1 MAKYGAELVL
11 HGHNHCDGHIDLASR
26 RGSIPI
32 IGTASGSAGLVHR
45 HEPLGRYNL
54 LSIVQDEDGVRIECL
69 TRGLDPTGTFME
81 QIDRKVLSGA
91 QVSTIA
97 NDGPLVGDR

>member
-1 MAKYGAELVL
+1 
-11 HGHNHCDGHIDLASR
+11 
-26 RGSIPI
+26 
-32 IGTASGSAGLVHR
+32 
-45 HEPLGRYNL
+45 
-54 LSIVQDEDGVRIECL
+54 VRIECL